1 MFSIGDGHA
10 RQGKGETV
18 VPAVEC
24 AMVTVVALDR
34 WLPEREVMSWIRD
47 AWEGWARRALA
58 GSRAGER
65 GRAPVSGGPS
75 WIPLLPY

>member
-10 RQGKGETV
+10 RQGEGETV

-47 AWEGWARRALA
+47 AWEDGPVVPSLGPGPVNEDGPPFPGARP
-58 GSRAGER
+58 G
-65 GRAPVSGGPS
+65 V
-75 WIPLLPY
+75 PLIG